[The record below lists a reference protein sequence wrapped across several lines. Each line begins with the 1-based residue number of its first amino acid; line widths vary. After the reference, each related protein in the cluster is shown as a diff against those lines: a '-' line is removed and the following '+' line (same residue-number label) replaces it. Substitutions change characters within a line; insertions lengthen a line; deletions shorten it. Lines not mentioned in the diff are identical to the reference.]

1 MRLHDASLAWAS
13 VDPLALE
20 VGVAHVTAYSSIVP
34 S

>member
-13 VDPLALE
+13 VDPLAQE
-20 VGVAHVTAYSSIVP
+20 VGVDHVTAYSSIVP